1 MNRQADKPIYIFLV
15 FIRGGGGTGSAAT
28 FFGTRWWKSCFIII
42 FYPAQSSAPFQ
53 PSYSI
58 KTINMKLQKHDA
70 LQDDMTFSE
79 AYFSKNIRKS
89 TDP

>member
-1 MNRQADKPIYIFLV
+1 MNRRAYIFLV
-15 FIRGGGGTGSAAT
+15 FIRGGRGNGFCCNIFWYEMVEVLFYHHFLSSPVKRAVSAN
-28 FFGTRWWKSCFIII
+28 
-42 FYPAQSSAPFQ
+42 P
-53 PSYSI
+53 SI

-70 LQDDMTFSE
+70 LQDDMTFPE